1 MKRREFLRTSLAS
14 AASLST
20 GPMLAGIPVENN
32 LLKCGDLEATLGADG
47 MPVRIQSGSGGS
59 QRVWLASAPTLSV
72 THEVTGISDSPVGGQ
87 IKALGLSVSSKWSS
101 SRFGLVWD
109 LNFEGTE
116 KRAGHE
122 VTIDLPALS
131 PELRIFTP
139 SNDPEFQVNAR
150 PTYRPVA
157 YGSMGWDTG
166 AAYVLPLITL
176 QDPKTD
182 QALTLALPPNVNTPH
197 LQFEWIEGRV
207 LRLTLGH
214 RGIGEKKASPLR
226 LLFYSHA
233 ADYRGALKAY
243 SDEFP
248 EYFESP
254 LPRGHSEGVF
264 WYHHIQDHPDYAEM
278 ARQHVRYMWSSFWF
292 RYLGDYM
299 PDGPEWAPYT
309 YARWWKLSEK
319 MSDEKI
325 NAYIAEMRQRGI
337 GVFAYFNVTEY
348 GGAGGV
354 DGSAEMARSL
364 LQTRFAESLVKDVQG
379 REVPTWE
386 DARTVNPRQDGP
398 IWAELQRQCQRH
410 FARLP
415 DFEGFI
421 IDRLDW
427 ASQYDYGHDD
437 GFTTLGD
444 RAIEN
449 MAQPVAA
456 AVQSVCRMAHAEH
469 KRVFVN
475 QFYRVEVLRDVD
487 GYCHENDYVPALAYL
502 APYRPASAWEM
513 RKDYQGDLLE
523 FEKQMKLRLR
533 CAVLPQMIAH
543 EFPISQQKP
552 NTHAA
557 DLLELYAPLFEPLIG
572 KRQVLLPH
580 CVAATRDNDVNLFL
594 NGAGAYVAPL
604 TSRTRHR
611 SRGAEQVEEVTLTIN
626 VPDAGEIRSAEVI
639 SADGPSYRAKVST
652 SHGIA
657 TIQVPKHGTASVV
670 VARK

>member
-1 MKRREFLRTSLAS
+1 MKRREFLKTSLAS

-20 GPMLAGIPVENN
+20 SPLLAGIPTMTNSV
-32 LLKCGDLEATLGADG
+32 KCGDLEATLGVDG
-47 MPVRIQSGSGGS
+47 IPVRIQAGSGGS
-59 QRVWLASAPTLSV
+59 QHVWLASAPTLEV
-72 THEVTGISDSPVGGQ
+72 TNEVTGISDSPIGGQ
-87 IKALGLSVSSKWSS
+87 FKALDIALSSKWSS

-109 LNFEGTE
+109 LSFEGTE
-116 KRAGHE
+116 KRTGHE
-122 VTIDLPALS
+122 VTIDLPILS
-131 PELRIFTP
+131 PGLKIFTP
-139 SNDPEFQVNAR
+139 SNDPEARVSAR
-150 PTYRPVA
+150 PTYRPVP
-157 YGSMGWDTG
+157 YGSEAWETG
-166 AAYVLPLITL
+166 SAYVLPLITL
-176 QDPKTD
+176 QDPEAD
-182 QALTLALPPNVNTPH
+182 QALTVALPPNVNIPH
-197 LQFEWIEGRV
+197 LQFEWIGGHV

-214 RGIGEKKASPLR
+214 RGMGEGKASPLR

-243 SDEFP
+243 SEEFP
-248 EYFESP
+248 EYFEPP

-309 YARWWKLSEK
+309 YARWWKLGQK

-325 NAYIAEMRQRGI
+325 NAFIAEMRQQGI
-337 GVFAYFNVTEY
+337 GIFAYFNVTEY
-348 GGAGGV
+348 GGGGGV
-354 DGSAEMARSL
+354 DGSAEVARHS
-364 LQTRFAESLVKDVQG
+364 LQTTFADSLVKDVQG
-379 REVPTWE
+379 REISTWE
-386 DARTVNPRQDGP
+386 DARTINPRQDGS
-398 IWAELQRQCQRH
+398 IWPELKRQCERH

-415 DFEGFI
+415 EFEGFI

-427 ASQYDYGHDD
+427 ASKYDYGHDD
-437 GFTTLGD
+437 GFTMIGD

-456 AVQSVCRMAHAEH
+456 AVQSVCRMAHAKR

-502 APYRPASAWEM
+502 SPYRPASAWEM

-533 CAVLPQMIAH
+533 CAVFPQMIAH

-552 NTHAA
+552 NPHAA

-580 CVAATRDNDVNLFL
+580 CVAATGDNDVNLFL
-594 NGAGAYVAPL
+594 NGAGAYIAPL
-604 TSRTRHR
+604 TSRARHR
-611 SRGAEQVEEVTLTIN
+611 SRGAEQVEEVTVTIKA
-626 VPDAGEIRSAEVI
+626 PDAGEIRSAEVY
-639 SADGPSYRAKVST
+639 SADGPSYSAKVSA
-652 SHGIA
+652 SHGLA
-657 TIQVPKHGTASVV
+657 TIQVAKHGTASVV
-670 VARK
+670 VASK